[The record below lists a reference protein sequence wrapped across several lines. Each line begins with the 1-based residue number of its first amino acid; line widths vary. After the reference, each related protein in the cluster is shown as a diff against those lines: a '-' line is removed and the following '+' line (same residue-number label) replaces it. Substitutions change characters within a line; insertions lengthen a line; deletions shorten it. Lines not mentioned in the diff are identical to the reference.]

1 MRYDVIQLVLLFE
14 RIQPMTTISSYI
26 LRVIAACLICG
37 IVNSISMNGFLQK
50 RVKVLCSIFLSIV
63 ILTPLLHLNFP
74 DMDTITDDFRENA
87 LQAAEEGDRLR
98 KESEREI
105 IIRESEA
112 YILNKA
118 NALGIQVSI
127 EITLSADDP
136 PLLDTITFTGDI
148 STAEQIMLSLAA
160 ERDLGIPKERQKWI
174 KASD

>member
-1 MRYDVIQLVLLFE
+1 MHYDVIQLVLLFE

-50 RVKVLCSIFLSIV
+50 RVKLLCSIFLSIIV
-63 ILTPLLHLNFP
+63 LTPLLHLNFP
-74 DMDTITDDFRENA
+74 DFDAVAEGFRENA
-87 LQAAEEGDRLR
+87 FSAAEDGNRLR

-118 NALGIQVSI
+118 NALGIQVGI
-127 EITLSADDP
+127 EITLSADETP
-136 PLLDTITFTGDI
+136 QLDTIIFIGDI
-148 STAEQIMLSLAA
+148 SPGEQIILSRVAEQ
-160 ERDLGIPKERQKWI
+160 DLGIPKERQKWI
-174 KASD
+174 KASG